1 MGAERHRDTPGGL
14 RRLLAHAGIDGVG
27 GPNGPSCV
35 FVRVPSW
42 LGNPSRHPENCEAP
56 LDLGYGAALAQAAGF
71 RWAIVDFETGRVGLA
86 ETVAALGCE
95 RPEFLFLSG
104 ITPAVPRMLA
114 FAASVRAASPD
125 TCIVA
130 FGQHADAL
138 PETFLF
144 PGSPVDLCIRG
155 ELEATLPDVL
165 AVGHRRAAREGIP
178 GTATHDGVATVDHG
192 PRDPVADLDALPR
205 PRHEAFLN
213 PHYRYLHPMR
223 LIARHRWGFLQGG
236 RGCPH
241 PCIYCSKALRT
252 SYGPRMRYR
261 SADSIVEEMRFL
273 ERHGVN
279 VMVFTDDAF
288 TQDRERVMAL
298 CDAIRSAGLRIRW
311 TAEGRVR
318 PADLEMYRAMR
329 AAGCTTF
336 SMGVESGSPR
346 ILETL
351 DKRAT
356 VEEAVRA
363 FALTRE
369 AGLLRVGFFM
379 VGCPGETTADF
390 EATRDLMLGLDPDMI
405 QVAFFTGYPG
415 SRAFERYGYA
425 GLPWEDF
432 QHYER
437 LRNVSAESD
446 ATVHDWQRRLY
457 REFALRPRFLA
468 RYLWQKNLNLLLN
481 PRTEGF
487 LVIQG
492 LRQLLWK

>member
-1 MGAERHRDTPGGL
+1 L
-14 RRLLAHAGIDGVG
+14 
-27 GPNGPSCV
+27 CV

-56 LDLGYGAALAQAAGF
+56 LDLGYGAALAEAAGF
-71 RWAIVDFETGRVGLA
+71 RWAIVDFETGRMGLE
-86 ETVAALGCE
+86 ETVAALGRE
-95 RPEFLFLSG
+95 QPAFLFLSG

-114 FAASVRAASPD
+114 LAASVREVCPD

-130 FGQHADAL
+130 FGQHAHAL

-144 PGSPVDLCIRG
+144 PESPVDLCIRG
-155 ELEATLPDVL
+155 ELEATLPAVL
-165 AVGHRRAAREGIP
+165 AAGAGRARRAALS
-178 GTATHDGVATVDHG
+178 GTVTFDDGAVSDHG
-192 PRDPVADLDALPR
+192 TREPVADLDVLPR

-223 LIARHRWGFLQGG
+223 LTARHRWGFLQGG

-261 SADSIVEEMRFL
+261 SAASIVEEMRFL

-288 TQDRERVMAL
+288 TQDRERVMVL
-298 CDAIRSAGLRIRW
+298 CDAIRTAGLRIRW
-311 TAEGRVR
+311 TTEGRVR

-329 AAGCTTF
+329 AANCTTF

-356 VEEAVRA
+356 VEEAERA
-363 FALTRE
+363 FALARE

-379 VGCPGETTADF
+379 VGCPGETEADF
-390 EATRDLMLGLDPDMI
+390 EDTRNLMLRLDPDMI

-415 SRAFERYGYA
+415 SRAYERYGYA

-437 LRNVSAESD
+437 LRNVSAVPD
-446 ATVHDWQRRLY
+446 DVVRGWQRRLY

>member
-1 MGAERHRDTPGGL
+1 MDDARHGGL
-14 RRLLAHAGIDGVG
+14 PKELGALLSGAGIAGVG
-27 GPNGPSCV
+27 GPDGPLCV

-56 LDLGYGAALAQAAGF
+56 LDLGYGAALAEAAGF
-71 RWAIVDFETGRVGLA
+71 RWAIVDFETGRTGLT
-86 ETVAALGCE
+86 ETLAALGRD
-95 RPEFLFLSG
+95 RPDFLFLSG

-114 FAASVRAASPD
+114 FASSVREACPD

-138 PETFLF
+138 PGSFIF
-144 PGSPVDLCIRG
+144 PDSPFDLCIRG

-165 AVGHRRAAREGIP
+165 AAGPRGAPGAALK
-178 GTATHDGVATVDHG
+178 GTVTLDGGNMLDHG
-192 PRDPVADLDALPR
+192 ARAPVADLDSLPW
-205 PRHEAFLN
+205 PRHQAFLN
-213 PHYRYLHPMR
+213 PYYRYLHPMR
-223 LIARHRWGFLQGG
+223 LIARHRWGFLQAG

-261 SADSIVEEMRFL
+261 SATSIVDEMRFL

-288 TQDRERVMAL
+288 TQDRERVMVL
-298 CDAIRSAGLRIRW
+298 CDAIRSAELHIRW

-336 SMGVESGSPR
+336 SMGIESGSPR

-356 VEEAVRA
+356 VAEAERA
-363 FALTRE
+363 FALARE

-379 VGCPGETTADF
+379 VGCPGETEADF
-390 EATRDLMLGLDPDMI
+390 QATRALMLRLDPDMI
-405 QVAFFTGYPG
+405 QVAFFTSYPG
-415 SRAFERYGYA
+415 SRAYERFGDKQT
-425 GLPWEDF
+425 PWEDF

-437 LRNVSAESD
+437 LRNLSAESD
-446 ATVHDWQRRLY
+446 ATVQGWQRRLY
-457 REFALRPRFLA
+457 RDFALRPRFLA

-487 LVIQG
+487 LVVQG
-492 LRQLLWK
+492 LRQLFWK